1 MTDGVLAVC
10 GKDVVLIISHVVS
23 STNVVLR
30 KFVITV
36 SLRVERGFISL
47 KFFSLLQSDSL
58 LLSHGPAEYFLSSVM
73 SYLMSLFQTC
83 AHSVTLVPDPQAL

>member
-36 SLRVERGFISL
+36 SLRLERGFIC

-58 LLSHGPAEYFLSSVM
+58 LLSHGPAECLLSSVM

-83 AHSVTLVPDPQAL
+83 AHSMTLVPDPQAL